1 MVAEN
6 RLDGAFQTAK
16 GQSNSANNG
25 YLPAARAL
33 AKEIKEPS
41 KEHYTS
47 LTEDFWGGAFW
58 TFNCYYVK
66 RFRENNRSS
75 L

>member
-25 YLPAARAL
+25 YLPAARAFSQGNQRTFKRTL
-33 AKEIKEPS
+33 YKSNRRFWEGLS
-41 KEHYTS
+41 GR
-47 LTEDFWGGAFW
+47 LTVITLKDSG
-58 TFNCYYVK
+58 K
-66 RFRENNRSS
+66 
-75 L
+75 